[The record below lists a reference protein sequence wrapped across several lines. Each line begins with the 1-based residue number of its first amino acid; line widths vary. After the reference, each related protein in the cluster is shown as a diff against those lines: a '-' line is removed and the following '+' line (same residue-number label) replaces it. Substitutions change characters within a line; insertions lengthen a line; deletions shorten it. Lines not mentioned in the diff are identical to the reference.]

1 MKIKSP
7 VLRRLY
13 EYGMIVLGS
22 AIYAVSFNWLFQPNN
37 ISMGGFTGV
46 AQILNRMFPAL
57 PVGVTVILLNIPLFY
72 LGVRKQGPRLLVSS
86 LFAMAIGSVLIDA
99 LAMVYTFH
107 PMDPLLACVYGG
119 VLLGL
124 SMGLL
129 LNVGATTGGTEL
141 AARLLKYKLR
151 HLSIGRLCL
160 GIDVVVIVLYAM
172 TFRSLHNALYGI
184 MAMYIASLAMDAV
197 VYLSLIHI

>member
-124 SMGLL
+124 SMGP
-129 LNVGATTGGTEL
+129 VSYTH
-141 AARLLKYKLR
+141 LR
-151 HLSIGRLCL
+151 AHE
-160 GIDVVVIVLYAM
+160 
-172 TFRSLHNALYGI
+172 T
-184 MAMYIASLAMDAV
+184 
-197 VYLSLIHI
+197 